1 MPANKITKATRRG
14 FRAFFVVLI
23 SFLSICGSA
32 VPGAHALRDRARD
45 SPDDSKRDYE
55 RLQRIMI
62 PLIRASKQSRRANEI
77 SVRIVDE
84 PSINAG
90 SAGGGEFLVTTGL
103 LRRANDDQLRGILA
117 HEIAHDDLGHPAKM
131 QVLGVGLNLGAVL
144 LEKLIPGS
152 GNFAPIAG
160 NLIASSYS
168 RPQELEADRHAVT
181 ILRRA
186 GYDKNVMIRSLNWIM
201 QVEGNSGGGLLSTHP
216 ATDERIRALRQL

>member
-1 MPANKITKATRRG
+1 MPVNKITKATRRG

-23 SFLSICGSA
+23 GFLSICGSA
-32 VPGAHALRDRARD
+32 VPAHALRDRARD
-45 SPDDSKRDYE
+45 SSDDSRRDYE

-62 PLIRASKQSRRANEI
+62 PLIRASNQSRRANEI
-77 SVRIVDE
+77 SIRIVDE

-103 LRRANDDQLRGILA
+103 LRRANDDQLRGVLA
-117 HEIAHDDLGHPAKM
+117 HEIAHDVLGHPAKM

-216 ATDERIRALRQL
+216 ATDERIRALWRL